1 MIWRISVLDKGEL
14 EDLLVKLRLGTISI
28 ESAVSEIEQ
37 NFYSADD
44 NDSLTVW
51 QKLGCPFDEMAEC
64 NGKDAHYVEMLIHQM
79 YKKYNNFIL
88 TNVDEN
94 IMRELAS
101 KFNKCMFLY
110 DTGIITHIE
119 KKQEVQYDKA
129 VLVVTSL
136 AHDDKIVKE
145 LEVMFNILGMQ
156 VEICSISKYET
167 VSMQVI
173 KNYLS
178 KAKAVIVAYDK
189 DIRLTSIISNISKK
203 PVVLLSKNKN
213 STRYMLSNGALL
225 AKPGS
230 ALSAAVAVA
239 RIIG

>member
-1 MIWRISVLDKGEL
+1 MLDKGEL

-51 QKLGCPFDEMAEC
+51 QKLDCPFDEMAEC

-88 TNVDEN
+88 TGIDELV
-94 IMRELAS
+94 MRELAP
-101 KFNKCMFLY
+101 KLNKYIFLY
-110 DTGIITHIE
+110 DAGIITHIE
-119 KKQEVQYDKA
+119 KKQEIQYDNA
-129 VLVVTSL
+129 VVVVTSL
-136 AHDDKIVKE
+136 AQDDKMIKE
-145 LEVMFNILGMQ
+145 LEAVFNILGMQ
-156 VEICSISKYET
+156 VDICFISKYET
-167 VSMQVI
+167 VSMQVV

-178 KAKAVIVAYDK
+178 KAKAIIVAFDK

-203 PVVLLSKNKN
+203 PVILLSKNKN
-213 STRYMLSNGALL
+213 AAKYMFSNGALL

-230 ALSAAVAVA
+230 ALSAAVAAA
-239 RIIG
+239 RIID

>member
-1 MIWRISVLDKGEL
+1 MLDKNEL

-28 ESAVSEIEQ
+28 ESAVNEIEQ
-37 NFYSADD
+37 NFYSVDD
-44 NDSLTVW
+44 NDNLTVW

-88 TNVDEN
+88 TGIDEN
-94 IMRELAS
+94 IMRELAP

-110 DTGIITHIE
+110 DAGIITYIE
-119 KKQEVQYDKA
+119 KEQAVKYDKT
-129 VLVVTSL
+129 VVVVTSL
-136 AHDDKIVKE
+136 AQDDKMIKE
-145 LEVMFNILGMQ
+145 LEAVFNILGMP

-167 VSMQVI
+167 VSMQVV

-178 KAKAVIVAYDK
+178 KAKAVIVAFDK

-213 STRYMLSNGALL
+213 IEEYMLSNGALL

-230 ALSAAVAVA
+230 ALSAAMAVA
-239 RIIG
+239 RIMG

>member
-1 MIWRISVLDKGEL
+1 MLDKNEL

-28 ESAVSEIEQ
+28 ESAVNEIEQ
-37 NFYSADD
+37 NFYSVDD
-44 NDSLTVW
+44 NDNLTVW

-88 TNVDEN
+88 TGIDEN
-94 IMRELAS
+94 IMRELAP

-110 DTGIITHIE
+110 DAGIITYIE
-119 KKQEVQYDKA
+119 KEQAVKYDKT
-129 VLVVTSL
+129 VVVVTSL
-136 AHDDKIVKE
+136 AQDDKMIKE
-145 LEVMFNILGMQ
+145 LEAVFNILGMP

-167 VSMQVI
+167 VSMQVV

-178 KAKAVIVAYDK
+178 KAKAVIVAFDK

-203 PVVLLSKNKN
+203 PVILLSKNKN
-213 STRYMLSNGALL
+213 IEEYMLSNGALL

-230 ALSAAVAVA
+230 ALSAAMAVA
-239 RIIG
+239 RIMG

>member
-1 MIWRISVLDKGEL
+1 MLDKNEL

-28 ESAVSEIEQ
+28 ESAVNEIEQ
-37 NFYSADD
+37 NFYSVDD
-44 NDSLTVW
+44 NDNLTVW

-88 TNVDEN
+88 TGIDEN
-94 IMRELAS
+94 IMRELAP

-110 DTGIITHIE
+110 DAGIITYIE
-119 KKQEVQYDKA
+119 KEQAVKYDKT
-129 VLVVTSL
+129 VIVVTSL
-136 AHDDKIVKE
+136 AQDDKMIKE
-145 LEVMFNILGMQ
+145 LEAVFNILGMP

-167 VSMQVI
+167 VSMQVV

-178 KAKAVIVAYDK
+178 KAKAVIVAFDK

-213 STRYMLSNGALL
+213 IEEYMLSNGALL

-230 ALSAAVAVA
+230 ALSAAMAVA
-239 RIIG
+239 RIMG

>member
-1 MIWRISVLDKGEL
+1 MLDKNEL

-28 ESAVSEIEQ
+28 ESAVNEIEQ
-37 NFYSADD
+37 NFYSVDD
-44 NDSLTVW
+44 NDNLTVW

-88 TNVDEN
+88 TGIDEN
-94 IMRELAS
+94 IMRELAP

-110 DTGIITHIE
+110 DASIITYIE
-119 KKQEVQYDKA
+119 EEQTVKYDKT
-129 VLVVTSL
+129 VVVVTSL
-136 AHDDKIVKE
+136 AQDDKMIKE
-145 LEVMFNILGMQ
+145 LEAVFNILGMP

-167 VSMQVI
+167 VSMQVV

-178 KAKAVIVAYDK
+178 KAKAVIVAFDK

-213 STRYMLSNGALL
+213 IEEYMLSNGALL

-230 ALSAAVAVA
+230 ALSAAMAVA

>member
-1 MIWRISVLDKGEL
+1 MLDKNEL

-28 ESAVSEIEQ
+28 ESAVNEIEQ
-37 NFYSADD
+37 NFYSVDD
-44 NDSLTVW
+44 NDNLTVW

-88 TNVDEN
+88 TGIDEN
-94 IMRELAS
+94 IMRELAPKFS
-101 KFNKCMFLY
+101 KCIFLY
-110 DTGIITHIE
+110 DAGIITYIE
-119 KKQEVQYDKA
+119 KEQAVKYDKT
-129 VLVVTSL
+129 VVVVTSL
-136 AHDDKIVKE
+136 AQDDKMIKE
-145 LEVMFNILGMQ
+145 LEAVFNILGMP

-167 VSMQVI
+167 VSMQVV

-178 KAKAVIVAYDK
+178 KAKAVIVAFDK

-203 PVVLLSKNKN
+203 PVILLSKNKN
-213 STRYMLSNGALL
+213 IEEYMLSNGALL

-230 ALSAAVAVA
+230 ALSAAMAVA
-239 RIIG
+239 RIMG

>member
-1 MIWRISVLDKGEL
+1 MLDKGEL

-88 TNVDEN
+88 TGIDELV
-94 IMRELAS
+94 MRELAP
-101 KFNKCMFLY
+101 KLNKYMFLY
-110 DTGIITHIE
+110 DAGIITHIE

-129 VLVVTSL
+129 VVVVTSL
-136 AHDDKIVKE
+136 AHDDKMIKE
-145 LEVMFNILGMQ
+145 LEAVFNILGMQ
-156 VEICSISKYET
+156 VDICFISKYET

-178 KAKAVIVAYDK
+178 KAKAVIVAFDK

-203 PVVLLSKNKN
+203 PVILLSKNKN
-213 STRYMLSNGALL
+213 FTKYMFSNGALL

-230 ALSAAVAVA
+230 ALSAAVAAA

>member
-1 MIWRISVLDKGEL
+1 MLDKNEL

-28 ESAVSEIEQ
+28 ESAVNEIEQ
-37 NFYSADD
+37 NFYSVDD
-44 NDSLTVW
+44 NDNLTVW

-88 TNVDEN
+88 TGINEN
-94 IMRELAS
+94 IMRELAP

-110 DTGIITHIE
+110 DAGIITYIE
-119 KKQEVQYDKA
+119 KEQAVKYDKT
-129 VLVVTSL
+129 VVVVTSL
-136 AHDDKIVKE
+136 AQDDKMIKE
-145 LEVMFNILGMQ
+145 LEAVFNILGMP

-167 VSMQVI
+167 VSMQVV

-178 KAKAVIVAYDK
+178 KAKAVIVAFDK

-213 STRYMLSNGALL
+213 IEEYMLSNGALL

-230 ALSAAVAVA
+230 ALSAAMAVA
-239 RIIG
+239 RIMG

>member
-1 MIWRISVLDKGEL
+1 MLDKNEL

-28 ESAVSEIEQ
+28 ESAVNEIEQ
-37 NFYSADD
+37 NFYSVDD
-44 NDSLTVW
+44 NDNLTVW

-88 TNVDEN
+88 TGIDEN
-94 IMRELAS
+94 IMRELAP

-110 DTGIITHIE
+110 DAGIITYIE
-119 KKQEVQYDKA
+119 EEQAVKYDKT
-129 VLVVTSL
+129 VVVVTSL
-136 AHDDKIVKE
+136 TQDDKMIKE
-145 LEVMFNILGMQ
+145 LEAVFNILGMP

-167 VSMQVI
+167 VSMQVV

-178 KAKAVIVAYDK
+178 KAKAVIVAFDK

-213 STRYMLSNGALL
+213 IEEYMLSNGALL

-230 ALSAAVAVA
+230 ALSAAMAVA

>member
-1 MIWRISVLDKGEL
+1 MLDKNEL

-28 ESAVSEIEQ
+28 ESAVNEIEQ
-37 NFYSADD
+37 NFYSVDD
-44 NDSLTVW
+44 NDNLTVW

-88 TNVDEN
+88 TGIDEN
-94 IMRELAS
+94 IMRELAP

-110 DTGIITHIE
+110 DAGIITYVE
-119 KKQEVQYDKA
+119 KEQAVKYDKT
-129 VLVVTSL
+129 VVVVTSL
-136 AHDDKIVKE
+136 AQDDKMIKE
-145 LEVMFNILGMQ
+145 LEAVFNILGMP

-167 VSMQVI
+167 VSMQVV

-178 KAKAVIVAYDK
+178 KAKAVIVAFDK

-213 STRYMLSNGALL
+213 IEEYMLSNGALL

-230 ALSAAVAVA
+230 ALSAAMAVA

>member
-1 MIWRISVLDKGEL
+1 MLDKNEL
-14 EDLLVKLRLGTISI
+14 EDLLVKLRLGTLSI
-28 ESAVSEIEQ
+28 ENAVNEIEQ
-37 NFYSADD
+37 NFYSVDD
-44 NDSLTVW
+44 NDNLTVW

-64 NGKDAHYVEMLIHQM
+64 SGKDAHYVEMLIHQM

-88 TNVDEN
+88 TGIDEN
-94 IMRELAS
+94 IMRELAP

-110 DTGIITHIE
+110 DAGIITYIE
-119 KKQEVQYDKA
+119 KEQAVKYDKT
-129 VLVVTSL
+129 VVVVTSL
-136 AHDDKIVKE
+136 AQDDKMIKE
-145 LEVMFNILGMQ
+145 LEAVFNILGMP

-167 VSMQVI
+167 VSMQVV

-178 KAKAVIVAYDK
+178 KAKAVIVAFDK

-213 STRYMLSNGALL
+213 IEEYMLSNGALL

-230 ALSAAVAVA
+230 ALSAAMAVA
-239 RIIG
+239 RIMG

>member
-1 MIWRISVLDKGEL
+1 MLDKNEL
-14 EDLLVKLRLGTISI
+14 EDLLVKLRLGTLSI
-28 ESAVSEIEQ
+28 ESAVNEIEQ
-37 NFYSADD
+37 NFYSVDEND
-44 NDSLTVW
+44 NLTVW

-88 TNVDEN
+88 TGIDEN
-94 IMRELAS
+94 IMRELAPKFS
-101 KFNKCMFLY
+101 KCIFLY
-110 DTGIITHIE
+110 DAGIIISIDS
-119 KKQEVQYDKA
+119 KQNIQYDKQ

-136 AHDDKIVKE
+136 AHDDKIIRE
-145 LEVMFNILGMQ
+145 LEEVFNILGMP
-156 VEICSISKYET
+156 VEICYISKYET
-167 VSMQVI
+167 VSMQVV

-178 KAKAVIVAYDK
+178 KAKAVIVAFDK

-203 PVVLLSKNKN
+203 PVILLSKNKN
-213 STRYMLSNGALL
+213 IEEYMLSNGAVM

-230 ALSAAVAVA
+230 ALSAAMAVA

>member
-1 MIWRISVLDKGEL
+1 MLDKNEL

-28 ESAVSEIEQ
+28 ESAVNEIEQ
-37 NFYSADD
+37 NFYSVDD
-44 NDSLTVW
+44 NDNLTVW

-88 TNVDEN
+88 TGIDEN
-94 IMRELAS
+94 IMRELAP

-110 DTGIITHIE
+110 DAGIITYIE
-119 KKQEVQYDKA
+119 KEQAVKYDKT
-129 VLVVTSL
+129 VVVVTSL
-136 AHDDKIVKE
+136 AQDDKMIKE
-145 LEVMFNILGMQ
+145 LEAVFNILGMP

-167 VSMQVI
+167 VSMQVV

-178 KAKAVIVAYDK
+178 KAKAVIVAFDK

-213 STRYMLSNGALL
+213 SEEYMLSNGALL

-230 ALSAAVAVA
+230 ALSAAMAVA

>member
-1 MIWRISVLDKGEL
+1 MLDKNEL

-28 ESAVSEIEQ
+28 ESAVNEIEQ
-37 NFYSADD
+37 NFYSVDD
-44 NDSLTVW
+44 NDNLTVW

-88 TNVDEN
+88 TGIDEN
-94 IMRELAS
+94 IMRELAP

-110 DTGIITHIE
+110 DAGIITYIE
-119 KKQEVQYDKA
+119 KEQAVKYDKT
-129 VLVVTSL
+129 VVVVTSL
-136 AHDDKIVKE
+136 AQDDKMIKE
-145 LEVMFNILGMQ
+145 LEAVFNILGMP

-167 VSMQVI
+167 VSMQVV

-178 KAKAVIVAYDK
+178 KAKAVIVAFDK

-213 STRYMLSNGALL
+213 IEEYMLSNGALL

-230 ALSAAVAVA
+230 ALSAAMAVA

>member
-1 MIWRISVLDKGEL
+1 MLDKNEL

-28 ESAVSEIEQ
+28 ESAVNEIEQ
-37 NFYSADD
+37 NFYSVDD
-44 NDSLTVW
+44 NDNLTVW

-79 YKKYNNFIL
+79 YKQYNNFIL
-88 TNVDEN
+88 TGIDEN
-94 IMRELAS
+94 IMRELAP

-110 DTGIITHIE
+110 DAGIITYIE
-119 KKQEVQYDKA
+119 EEQAVKYDKT
-129 VLVVTSL
+129 VVVVTSL
-136 AHDDKIVKE
+136 AQDDKMIKE
-145 LEVMFNILGMQ
+145 LEAVFNILGMP

-167 VSMQVI
+167 VSMQVV

-178 KAKAVIVAYDK
+178 KAKAVIVAFDK

-213 STRYMLSNGALL
+213 IEEYMLSNGALL

-230 ALSAAVAVA
+230 ALSAAMAVA

>member
-1 MIWRISVLDKGEL
+1 MLDKGEL

-64 NGKDAHYVEMLIHQM
+64 NGKDAHYIEMLIHQM

-88 TNVDEN
+88 TGIDELV
-94 IMRELAS
+94 MRELAP
-101 KFNKCMFLY
+101 KLNKYIFLY
-110 DTGIITHIE
+110 DAGIITHIE

-129 VLVVTSL
+129 VVVVTSL
-136 AHDDKIVKE
+136 AQDDKMVKE
-145 LEVMFNILGMQ
+145 LEAVFNILGMQ
-156 VEICSISKYET
+156 VDICFISKYET

-178 KAKAVIVAYDK
+178 KAKAVIVAFDK

-203 PVVLLSKNKN
+203 PVILLSKNKN
-213 STRYMLSNGALL
+213 LTKYMFSNGALL

-230 ALSAAVAVA
+230 ALSAAVAAA

>member
-1 MIWRISVLDKGEL
+1 MLDKNEL

-28 ESAVSEIEQ
+28 ESAVNEIEQ
-37 NFYSADD
+37 NFYSVDD
-44 NDSLTVW
+44 NDNLTVW

-88 TNVDEN
+88 TGIDEN
-94 IMRELAS
+94 IMRELAP

-110 DTGIITHIE
+110 DAGIITYIE
-119 KKQEVQYDKA
+119 KEQAVKYDKT
-129 VLVVTSL
+129 VVVVTSL
-136 AHDDKIVKE
+136 AQDDKMIKE
-145 LEVMFNILGMQ
+145 LEAVFNILGMP

-167 VSMQVI
+167 VSMQVV

-178 KAKAVIVAYDK
+178 KAKAVIVAFDK

-203 PVVLLSKNKN
+203 PVVLLSKNGN
-213 STRYMLSNGALL
+213 
-225 AKPGS
+225 
-230 ALSAAVAVA
+230 
-239 RIIG
+239 IG

>member
-1 MIWRISVLDKGEL
+1 MLDKNEL

-28 ESAVSEIEQ
+28 ESAVNEIEQ
-37 NFYSADD
+37 NFYSVDD
-44 NDSLTVW
+44 NDNLTVW

-88 TNVDEN
+88 TGIDEN
-94 IMRELAS
+94 IMRELAP

-110 DTGIITHIE
+110 DAGIITYIE
-119 KKQEVQYDKA
+119 KEQAVKYDKT
-129 VLVVTSL
+129 VVVVTSL
-136 AHDDKIVKE
+136 AQDDKMIKE
-145 LEVMFNILGMQ
+145 LEAVFNILGMP

-167 VSMQVI
+167 VSMQVV

-178 KAKAVIVAYDK
+178 KAKAVIVAFDK

-203 PVVLLSKNKN
+203 PVILLSKNKN
-213 STRYMLSNGALL
+213 IEEYMLSNGAVM

>member
-1 MIWRISVLDKGEL
+1 MLDKNEL
-14 EDLLVKLRLGTISI
+14 EDLLVKLRLGTLSI
-28 ESAVSEIEQ
+28 ESAVNEIEQ
-37 NFYSADD
+37 NFYSVDEND
-44 NDSLTVW
+44 NLTVW

-88 TNVDEN
+88 TGIDEN
-94 IMRELAS
+94 IMRELAP

-110 DTGIITHIE
+110 DAGIITYIE
-119 KKQEVQYDKA
+119 KEQAVKYDKT
-129 VLVVTSL
+129 VVVVTSL
-136 AHDDKIVKE
+136 AQDDKMIKE
-145 LEVMFNILGMQ
+145 LEAVFNILGMP

-167 VSMQVI
+167 VSMQVV

-178 KAKAVIVAYDK
+178 KAKAVIVAFDK

-203 PVVLLSKNKN
+203 PVILLSKNKN
-213 STRYMLSNGALL
+213 IEEYMLSNGAVM

>member
-1 MIWRISVLDKGEL
+1 MLDKNEL

-28 ESAVSEIEQ
+28 ESAVNEIEQ
-37 NFYSADD
+37 NFYSVDD
-44 NDSLTVW
+44 NDNLTVW

-88 TNVDEN
+88 TGIDEN
-94 IMRELAS
+94 IMRELAP
-101 KFNKCMFLY
+101 KFKCMFLY
-110 DTGIITHIE
+110 DAGIITYIE
-119 KKQEVQYDKA
+119 KEQAVKYDKT
-129 VLVVTSL
+129 VVVVTSL
-136 AHDDKIVKE
+136 AQDDKMIKE
-145 LEVMFNILGMQ
+145 LEAVFNILGMP

-167 VSMQVI
+167 VSMQVV

-178 KAKAVIVAYDK
+178 KAKAVIVAFDK

-213 STRYMLSNGALL
+213 SEEYMLSNGALL

-230 ALSAAVAVA
+230 ALSAAMAVA
-239 RIIG
+239 RIMG

>member
-1 MIWRISVLDKGEL
+1 MLDKNEL

-28 ESAVSEIEQ
+28 ESAVNEIEQ
-37 NFYSADD
+37 NFYSVDD
-44 NDSLTVW
+44 NDNLTVW

-88 TNVDEN
+88 TGIDEN
-94 IMRELAS
+94 IMRELAPKFS
-101 KFNKCMFLY
+101 KCIFLY
-110 DTGIITHIE
+110 DAGIIISIDS
-119 KKQEVQYDKA
+119 KQNIQYDKQ

-136 AHDDKIVKE
+136 AHDDKIIRE
-145 LEVMFNILGMQ
+145 LEAVFNILGMP

-167 VSMQVI
+167 VSMQVV

-178 KAKAVIVAYDK
+178 KAKAVIVAFDK

-213 STRYMLSNGALL
+213 IEEYMLSNGALL

-230 ALSAAVAVA
+230 ALSAAMAVA
-239 RIIG
+239 RIMG

>member
-1 MIWRISVLDKGEL
+1 MLDKNEL

-28 ESAVSEIEQ
+28 ESAVNEIEQ
-37 NFYSADD
+37 NFYSVDD
-44 NDSLTVW
+44 NDNLTVW

-88 TNVDEN
+88 TGIDEN
-94 IMRELAS
+94 IMRELAP

-110 DTGIITHIE
+110 DAGIITYIE
-119 KKQEVQYDKA
+119 KEQAVKYDKT
-129 VLVVTSL
+129 VVVVTSL
-136 AHDDKIVKE
+136 AQDDKMIKE
-145 LEVMFNILGMQ
+145 LEAVFNILGMP

-167 VSMQVI
+167 VSMQVV

-178 KAKAVIVAYDK
+178 KAKAVIVVFDK

-213 STRYMLSNGALL
+213 SEEYMLSNGALL

-230 ALSAAVAVA
+230 ALSAAMAVA
-239 RIIG
+239 RIVG